1 MIHINTNTPSRENLP
16 SLEEDLDSST
26 DSTSVRTVDSS
37 FKPNYVSF
45 IPPEFLSPRLERKR
59 TRYYRWPM
67 LLIRWLVLVTSIGS
81 IVSVFHFID
90 TCGISS
96 TTCWLAI
103 CGVLSTII
111 AITYLTN
118 WARRRICYQPPVL
131 LDASKALDCPVN
143 ERIPLLLCRPHR
155 HSRAVLHL
163 LVHLTI
169 SLFWAGALLDL
180 YLRRNRCYVS
190 NGYLGCSVLYLS
202 TSLVVSC
209 FLSWVTATILIILD
223 IKRREF

>member
-1 MIHINTNTPSRENLP
+1 MHINTNLPYYGSVP

-26 DSTSVRTVDSS
+26 DSNSSVQTDHST

-67 LLIRWLVLVTSIGS
+67 LLIRWLVLATSIGS
-81 IVSVFHFID
+81 IISVFHFMD
-90 TCGISS
+90 RCGVNS

-103 CGVLSTII
+103 CGVLSTVVAII
-111 AITYLTN
+111 YLTN

-131 LDASKALDCPVN
+131 LDASKALDCPIN

-180 YLRRNRCYVS
+180 YLRRNRCYAL
-190 NGYLGCSVLYLS
+190 NGYIQCDVLYIS
-202 TSLVVSC
+202 TSLVISC
-209 FLSWVTATILIILD
+209 FVSWVFATILIILD